1 VASFKRDEPA
11 SLVLKAF
18 AERKANHEKWCE
30 QVAANEKAY
39 LAVLDSRS
47 QAAQWTSKLTPPY
60 AQQVVDTVV
69 ANLIDDR
76 TRFMVRP
83 RPGMTD
89 PETVQRHI
97 QGAKAHELLLSY
109 QMDRDRYTQK
119 KAAWILQGA
128 IAGLSVMKV
137 YWRYQTGPRLSLQ
150 PVEEPVYNEWGE
162 LIGVDRRL
170 EEVEQTVT
178 VCDDPCVEPVKI
190 EDFLWEDGALD
201 IQSSP
206 WLIHRVPMTMD
217 ELEQLQ
223 QAGVYRNVDKLKQ
236 FKGDRNSHT
245 SISDE
250 FNKLDTDLQND
261 KRFKDRVEILEYWC
275 RKGGKLRCIT
285 LADRAVVLADREHLF
300 WHGEYPFVG
309 CTTRPRRFQIPGRS
323 IVESIR
329 QLQEYLWTLINQR
342 LDNLALIN
350 NAIYAIRDDIIDRD
364 SLEWYPGAIWPVPGD
379 VGNAIA
385 QFSPDIRVAEVS
397 LNAEA
402 MLKGDLQN
410 VTGGMPFMSGTD
422 SSTIDQKTA
431 TGVSIITSLA
441 QKMVAS
447 QKQYITWAEEQIG
460 NQMMQ
465 LNQQFVRAERLIPII
480 GRDGAQA
487 FEAVEPEVLQGTYH
501 VNLTPA
507 TESLMR
513 QERRAEA
520 QAALLTFTQVAPI
533 AAAMG
538 APLNPKAFI
547 DRWLDSFEIDD
558 TEQYYAS
565 QPQPQIMGGAPGQ
578 PGGQPSPDGGT
589 PPQGVTAPQAYDP
602 TSPSNANSMSGE
614 AAISRLMAM
623 AGGPNNV

>member
-1 VASFKRDEPA
+1 
-11 SLVLKAF
+11 
-18 AERKANHEKWCE
+18 
-30 QVAANEKAY
+30 
-39 LAVLDSRS
+39 
-47 QAAQWTSKLTPPY
+47 
-60 AQQVVDTVV
+60 
-69 ANLIDDR
+69 
-76 TRFMVRP
+76 
-83 RPGMTD
+83 
-89 PETVQRHI
+89 
-97 QGAKAHELLLSY
+97 
-109 QMDRDRYTQK
+109 
-119 KAAWILQGA
+119 
-128 IAGLSVMKV
+128 
-137 YWRYQTGPRLSLQ
+137 
-150 PVEEPVYNEWGE
+150 
-162 LIGVDRRL
+162 
-170 EEVEQTVT
+170 
-178 VCDDPCVEPVKI
+178 
-190 EDFLWEDGALD
+190 
-201 IQSSP
+201 
-206 WLIHRVPMTMD
+206 
-217 ELEQLQ
+217 
-223 QAGVYRNVDKLKQ
+223 
-236 FKGDRNSHT
+236 
-245 SISDE
+245 
-250 FNKLDTDLQND
+250 
-261 KRFKDRVEILEYWC
+261 
-275 RKGGKLRCIT
+275 
-285 LADRAVVLADREHLF
+285 
-300 WHGEYPFVG
+300 
-309 CTTRPRRFQIPGRS
+309 
-323 IVESIR
+323 
-329 QLQEYLWTLINQR
+329 

-520 QAALLTFTQVAPI
+520 QAKLLVATQSAPVM
-533 AAAMG
+533 AAVG
-538 APLNPKAFI
+538 TPLNLKAFVE
-547 DRWLDSFEIDD
+547 DFLRSFDEDD
-558 TEQYYAS
+558 LEKYFAA
-565 QPQPQIMGGAPGQ
+565 QPQPQIMGAPQGG
-578 PGGQPSPDGGT
+578 GGQPPPGGEQQ
-589 PPQGVTAPQAYDP
+589 PQGVTAPQAYDP